1 MIPPMWNIQNGQIH
15 RKKWIS
21 DYLRLGSRDDGKW
34 VPMGMSFRGLD
45 VESAVTFYCDDDC
58 TTLRMCQNP
67 LNGKLYTGELMI
79 RKSLSEVVS
88 AYIDTD

>member
-1 MIPPMWNIQNGQIH
+1 
-15 RKKWIS
+15 
-21 DYLRLGSRDDGKW
+21 
-34 VPMGMSFRGLD
+34 MGMSFRGLD